1 MFRVI
6 NQLRSTI
13 SKTGNVMPLG
23 RWCHPEY
30 NNKCDI
36 DIKSHLANLDNNYVT
51 CWEKE
56 KVKSHE
62 NNMIK
67 FSDPNIK

>member
-6 NQLRSTI
+6 KQISSTI
-13 SKTGNVMPLG
+13 LKTGNVMPLG

-36 DIKSHLANLDNNYVT
+36 DIKSHLANLDKNYIT
-51 CWEKE
+51 CWERE
-56 KVKSHE
+56 KPKVI
-62 NNMIK
+62 NY
-67 FSDPNIK
+67 NIK